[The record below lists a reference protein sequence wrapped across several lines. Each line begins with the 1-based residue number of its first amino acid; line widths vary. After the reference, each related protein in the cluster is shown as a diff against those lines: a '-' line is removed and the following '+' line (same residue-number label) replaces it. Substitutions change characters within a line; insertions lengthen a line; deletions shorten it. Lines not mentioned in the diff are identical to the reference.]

1 MITSRQFLVN
11 TEAAIDSLANN
22 ARKIELLIDL
32 NA

>member
-11 TEAAIDSLANN
+11 TGAAIDSLANN

>member
-1 MITSRQFLVN
+1 MITSRQLLAN
-11 TEAAIDSLANN
+11 TKAAVDSLANN

>member
-1 MITSRQFLVN
+1 MITSRQRLAN
-11 TEAAIDSLANN
+11 TEATVDSLANN